1 MATYLGT
8 RSLGMLLLGIYL
20 VLAGLMVLVPAL
32 AIPGIV
38 MGVLALAT
46 GILILLGK

>member
-20 VLAGLMVLVPAL
+20 ILVGITSLVATL
-32 AIPGIV
+32 AIPPVV
-38 MGVLALAT
+38 MAVLALAA